1 MGFKTD
7 HINKNREGHTHKN
20 RAAKQLIY
28 IASFGSK
35 RELRHGLE
43 QLASKRA
50 GDNPSLRRRRH
61 DDAKTLVGASN
72 SNVNFASAKTGT
84 W

>member
-20 RAAKQLIY
+20 RAAKRRIY
-28 IASFGSK
+28 LVPFGSK

-43 QLASKRA
+43 RLANKRA
-50 GDNPSLRRRRH
+50 GDNPPLRRRRQ
-61 DDAKTLVGASN
+61 DDAKARSRSERFKRKLCQR
-72 SNVNFASAKTGT
+72 
-84 W
+84 